1 MRDCRTEAACL
12 RIIHT
17 SMTSPPH
24 VLLLGAAWHE
34 MQATVALG
42 EFVNPSPQHSLC
54 DLGEQD
60 CWMFLP
66 IWQSLL
72 TPPLHPRIF
81 GDVLTFASNANEA
94 FTDHCIP
101 GACVFANT
109 IDLLYKDNHCNVLFC
124 RMDTLNQHVECADIS
139 THKLW
144 YTCSLLLF

>member
-24 VLLLGAAWHE
+24 VVLLGAAWHE

-42 EFVNPSPQHSLC
+42 FWGTYRRSPPILMKHSLTTAY
-54 DLGEQD
+54 Q
-60 CWMFLP
+60 
-66 IWQSLL
+66 
-72 TPPLHPRIF
+72 
-81 GDVLTFASNANEA
+81 
-94 FTDHCIP
+94 
-101 GACVFANT
+101 
-109 IDLLYKDNHCNVLFC
+109 DNHCNVLFC
-124 RMDTLNQHVECADIS
+124 RMDILNQHVECADIS